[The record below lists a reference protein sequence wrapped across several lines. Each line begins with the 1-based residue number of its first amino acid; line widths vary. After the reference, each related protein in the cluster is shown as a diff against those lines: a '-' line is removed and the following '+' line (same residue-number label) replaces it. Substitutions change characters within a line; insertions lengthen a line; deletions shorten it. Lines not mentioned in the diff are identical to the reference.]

1 MKRAVR
7 LAGCGLLAAA
17 VLAGCKKK
25 DGDEVSGSNAG
36 VTVDTSDNTPMTGMS
51 DEELKKQAQ
60 ALTPEQA
67 AAQGVAVDTTIH
79 IENLG
84 SQDSTP
90 AGAANNDTAAKS
102 TTAAPAAKP

>member
-7 LAGCGLLAAA
+7 VAGCGLLAVA
-17 VLAGCKKK
+17 VLAGCRKK
-25 DGDEVSGSNAG
+25 DPDEVSGSNAG
-36 VTVDTSDNTPMTGMS
+36 VTVDTSDNTPMNGMS

-67 AAQGVAVDTTIH
+67 AARGVAVDTTIH

-90 AGAANNDTAAKS
+90 AGTANNDTASKAG
-102 TTAAPAAKP
+102 APATKP